1 MSQSHFN
8 YLSSTLS
15 GKVASYCFDLF
26 IFFFPITCK
35 HSYAFRL
42 FNTFQVSAMFEVP
55 HCACE
60 CFEIFYRNS
69 SNKKRGASE
78 CRRMLD
84 HVDMNLQYFSVIIN
98 SLDLFQ
104 VITKLCHITFISEII
119 GKCNTVNLSP
129 KFSLQYIRS
138 RLQDVNKTCLLS

>member
-1 MSQSHFN
+1 MTSNKSAENMNYLKRFGLNDRCCMNMMNNCRLCIQTQWMSQSHFN

-69 SNKKRGASE
+69 SNTEEGRF
-78 CRRMLD
+78 RMSTYAG
-84 HVDMNLQYFSVIIN
+84 HESIVF
-98 SLDLFQ
+98 F
-104 VITKLCHITFISEII
+104 CHYQQFWFIL
-119 GKCNTVNLSP
+119 GN
-129 KFSLQYIRS
+129 
-138 RLQDVNKTCLLS
+138 